1 MAVLFSAVTVTANG
15 DSEEFLVG
23 GIPKVYDDL
32 KYWTKFDSFIEK
44 VNRETKIVVHTESYI
59 YGEGEVVKAMP
70 EEIAY
75 FMKRINSDSDFLS
88 THCKNIGNSDFTIQR
103 LRKNKMIWR

>member
-32 KYWTKFDSFIEK
+32 KYWTKFDSFVEK
-44 VNRETKIVVHTESYI
+44 TNSGTKIAVHTESYI
-59 YGEGEVVKAMP
+59 YGEGETVKAMP

-75 FMKRINSDSDFLS
+75 FMKRIKSDSNFLS
-88 THCKNIGNSDFTIQR
+88 AHCENIGNSDFTIQR
-103 LRKNKMIWR
+103 SKKK